1 MLSSIF
7 STDRHCRHL
16 ELSHRGFSW
25 SEQIGN
31 FHSTCY
37 QSLRSATLFLYA
49 LHNVTMT
56 MPLENRMRTP
66 HNLQRMLI
74 LNVSFNVFIV
84 HDIRVPRLQQMH
96 ARCLRHCSQESSQE
110 SVDVPWVD
118 VFFFFIFIGFWFI
131 FILFFFFHFNSRYAK
146 IRSIFIFLKNFTLM
160 KFKTSVILIQSLKW
174 NFNCIRNIWDDVF
187 KWNIQKIFKKI

>member
-1 MLSSIF
+1 MEIAATIARYRQCTSENEF
-7 STDRHCRHL
+7 
-16 ELSHRGFSW
+16 
-25 SEQIGN
+25 SEQVQCSQILCRRNPMCTDVGFRQNSGGLVSQWSTEDSKIGN

-110 SVDVPWVD
+110 SVDVPLTQTVKTTIGCYLLVWNSL
-118 VFFFFIFIGFWFI
+118 FI
-131 FILFFFFHFNSRYAK
+131 
-146 IRSIFIFLKNFTLM
+146 T
-160 KFKTSVILIQSLKW
+160 
-174 NFNCIRNIWDDVF
+174 NFNNIAQDPR
-187 KWNIQKIFKKI
+187 KIWQNN

>member
-1 MLSSIF
+1 MTKRSIQLISRWSNISSRSRIESSILHNWDVFIYLFIWF
-7 STDRHCRHL
+7 SKFQVSGAIDHAQLHIHTDRHCRHL

-118 VFFFFIFIGFWFI
+118 VFFF
-131 FILFFFFHFNSRYAK
+131 S
-146 IRSIFIFLKNFTLM
+146 FL
-160 KFKTSVILIQSLKW
+160 
-174 NFNCIRNIWDDVF
+174 
-187 KWNIQKIFKKI
+187 

>member
-1 MLSSIF
+1 MFFGQRYIF
-7 STDRHCRHL
+7 FAIWIEDIE
-16 ELSHRGFSW
+16 ELVTLWQYFVVSLYMHTIYTL
-25 SEQIGN
+25 IGN

-110 SVDVPWVD
+110 SVDVP
-118 VFFFFIFIGFWFI
+118 
-131 FILFFFFHFNSRYAK
+131 YAK

-160 KFKTSVILIQSLKW
+160 KFKTSVILIQSLK
-174 NFNCIRNIWDDVF
+174 
-187 KWNIQKIFKKI
+187 

>member
-110 SVDVPWVD
+110 SVDVPLTQTVKTTIGCYLLVWNSL
-118 VFFFFIFIGFWFI
+118 FI
-131 FILFFFFHFNSRYAK
+131 
-146 IRSIFIFLKNFTLM
+146 T
-160 KFKTSVILIQSLKW
+160 
-174 NFNCIRNIWDDVF
+174 NFNNIAQDPR
-187 KWNIQKIFKKI
+187 KIWQNNWTLWWKYL

>member
-1 MLSSIF
+1 MSREFYVPCTPYTYQIFHCVAASIQMF
-7 STDRHCRHL
+7 FGQRYIFFAIWIEDIE
-16 ELSHRGFSW
+16 ELVTLWQYFVVSLYMHTIYTL
-25 SEQIGN
+25 IGN

-96 ARCLRHCSQESSQE
+96 ARCLRHCSRESSQE
-110 SVDVPWVD
+110 SVDVPLTQTVKTTIGCYLLVWNSL
-118 VFFFFIFIGFWFI
+118 FI
-131 FILFFFFHFNSRYAK
+131 
-146 IRSIFIFLKNFTLM
+146 T
-160 KFKTSVILIQSLKW
+160 
-174 NFNCIRNIWDDVF
+174 NFNNIAQDPR
-187 KWNIQKIFKKI
+187 KIWQNN

>member
-1 MLSSIF
+1 MYLFICLFGFPSFKYLAPLTMLSSIF

-96 ARCLRHCSQESSQE
+96 AWCLRHCSRESSQE

-118 VFFFFIFIGFWFI
+118 VFFFHFYRFSIHFYFI
-131 FILFFFFHFNSRYAK
+131 FILFFF
-146 IRSIFIFLKNFTLM
+146 
-160 KFKTSVILIQSLKW
+160 ILILHMRRLDQSLSFWKILHWW
-174 NFNCIRNIWDDVF
+174 NLRPVLF
-187 KWNIQKIFKKI
+187 

>member
-1 MLSSIF
+1 MLDFAKTAEASFLSGPPKIQKYGRTFLINVIVCLVHFQGTAISILYA
-7 STDRHCRHL
+7 STL
-16 ELSHRGFSW
+16 FQ
-25 SEQIGN
+25 QIGN

-110 SVDVPWVD
+110 SVDVP
-118 VFFFFIFIGFWFI
+118 
-131 FILFFFFHFNSRYAK
+131 YAK

-160 KFKTSVILIQSLKW
+160 KFKTSVILIQSLK
-174 NFNCIRNIWDDVF
+174 
-187 KWNIQKIFKKI
+187 